1 MLLRR
6 LFVAQHRI
14 HHCKQDV
21 GGANITRSATLEL
34 ERQLGFLGSL
44 FILVLAPQKPGAFQM
59 RRTVRR
65 RSLRRFVQNVPR
77 IFSAPLL
84 LEEASEVQSSGSIE
98 LLQST
103 VRFQSLPKKVLGL
116 FHMVRPVH

>member
-1 MLLRR
+1 
-6 LFVAQHRI
+6 
-14 HHCKQDV
+14 
-21 GGANITRSATLEL
+21 
-34 ERQLGFLGSL
+34 
-44 FILVLAPQKPGAFQM
+44 
-59 RRTVRR
+59 
-65 RSLRRFVQNVPR
+65 VPR